1 MAALGFGGEVA
12 EYYARYRRGYPPA
25 VFDAMQHAFALDG
38 DDVVL
43 DLGCGTGQLTLPLA
57 ERVASVVGM
66 DPEPDMLRL
75 AREAAAAR
83 GVRNVTWVLG
93 ADTDLPAAG
102 ALLNRRGLGAT
113 VVGQALHWMDH
124 DELFRVLA
132 SLTRVGGGVAVV
144 ANGGPAWLHDN
155 DWSRALRSFL
165 EDHLGQRLTATCGTG
180 TADRERYARA
190 LEAAG
195 FEGVREIEVGYREE
209 TGFDRLLGGVYSA
222 MPVDALPPA
231 ADRPAFATRLR
242 EALPP
247 APYVEDVRVSILVA
261 RLG

>member
-1 MAALGFGGEVA
+1 MALGFGGEVA
-12 EYYARYRRGYPPA
+12 EYYARFRRGYPPA
-25 VFDAMQHAFALDG
+25 VLDAIQDAFALDG

-43 DLGCGTGQLTLPLA
+43 DLGCGTGQLAVPLA
-57 ERVASVVGM
+57 ERVGSVVGM
-66 DPEPDMLRL
+66 DPEADMLRL
-75 AREAAAAR
+75 ARETAAAR
-83 GVRNVTWVLG
+83 GVRNITWVLG
-93 ADTDLPAAG
+93 ADTDVPAAG
-102 ALLNRRGLGAT
+102 VLLNRRGLGAT
-113 VVGQALHWMDH
+113 VIGQALHWMDH

-132 SLTRVGGGVAVV
+132 SLTRIGGGVAVV
-144 ANGGPAWLHDN
+144 ANGEPAWLHGT

-180 TADRERYARA
+180 PADRERYAGA

-195 FEGVREIEVGYREE
+195 FEGVREIAVDYRDEL
-209 TGFDRLLGGVYSA
+209 TFDDLVGGVYSA
-222 MPVDALPPA
+222 MPVDALPTA

-247 APYVEDVRVSILVA
+247 APYVEDVRVSILAA